1 MCVAFWMQEPLA
13 ERAKWTGPAWWGKD
27 GKAGK
32 EARGET
38 ERAADGE
45 STVLALQK
53 NKRGADG
60 GSTVLALP
68 KASRMGFASITLWC
82 TPEPE
87 PANIREHT
95 VPRGIPPL
103 ARSMQLSFD
112 GHNGPPCKRYCTSVR
127 RRWAGRLHAGAAR
140 IHCSACVHV
149 RARVRLCV
157 VCVSVR
163 ACVRA
168 CLCDY
173 VCTRM

>member
-1 MCVAFWMQEPLA
+1 VCRVLDARTLGRAGEMDRPGLVGEGREGWKGSSGRDGASGGWREHGLGVA
-13 ERAKWTGPAWWGKD
+13 
-27 GKAGK
+27 
-32 EARGET
+32 
-38 ERAADGE
+38 
-45 STVLALQK
+45 K

-87 PANIREHT
+87 PANIRKHT